1 MARSILAVTLDVSI
15 VGVVDD
21 VLVPEVGVELKIWLC
36 TGERVAESMMEKD
49 MLHPLMPAADTVM
62 RIESC
67 FTKAAPV
74 RGRRVDMAEMGQT
87 MENPFFMV
95 GIREILET
103 VQKVEG
109 AFQNSCPPR
118 RTDDQS
124 ASWILAQE
132 RDTVQMP
139 RTHG

>member
-1 MARSILAVTLDVSI
+1 MQCYARWVRPEVL

-21 VLVPEVGVELKIWLC
+21 VLIPEVGVELEIRLC
-36 TGERVAESMMEKD
+36 TGERVAKSMMEKD

-67 FTKAAPV
+67 FTEAAPV

-87 MENPFFMV
+87 MENPFFIV
-95 GIREILET
+95 GIRETPET
-103 VQKVEG
+103 VQEIEG
-109 AFQNSCPPR
+109 AFQNSRPPR

-124 ASWILAQE
+124 ASLILAE
-132 RDTVQMP
+132 ASAMVQMP